1 MVAVGPIA
9 GHRGGGGANTARPPR
24 AAMAAAGPM
33 EAKLLAVI
41 FLKKFYHN
49 KFEKKKFYHNK
60 FEKKK
65 L

>member
-1 MVAVGPIA
+1 LAAMAAMAATAVM
-9 GHRGGGGANTARPPR
+9 ARPPR
-24 AAMAAAGPM
+24 AAMAAAWPK

-49 KFEKKKFYHNK
+49 KFEKKK
-60 FEKKK
+60 